1 MNWPLPGLLSV
12 SEGLKTLLSY
22 LPVPTT
28 GLSLA
33 RHTPSIWLWGVA
45 RETTTGLTRSHSL
58 GFLLFSYYPVHF
70 VSHFFT
76 VMSHAHI
83 HAHAQQLTCIA
94 GVALASS
101 PGPSSE
107 SAELERAGYVL
118 YELYEL

>member
-22 LPVPTT
+22 LPVP
-28 GLSLA
+28 A
-33 RHTPSIWLWGVA
+33 
-45 RETTTGLTRSHSL
+45 TGLTRSHSL

>member
-1 MNWPLPGLLSV
+1 
-12 SEGLKTLLSY
+12 
-22 LPVPTT
+22 
-28 GLSLA
+28 
-33 RHTPSIWLWGVA
+33 
-45 RETTTGLTRSHSL
+45 
-58 GFLLFSYYPVHF
+58 
-70 VSHFFT
+70 
-76 VMSHAHI
+76 MSHAHI